1 MYLLLFVLW
10 LVFNGRITPEI
21 LLIGLGLTG
30 ALGVL
35 SWALLGYTPRHE
47 LRLLR
52 RVGLFLVY
60 LAVLFR
66 QIVRANLSVVGRV
79 LRPKRIDPALITF
92 RVSLRS
98 EFARFILANSITL
111 TPGTLTVQSR
121 GEELTVH
128 CLHPELLEGIEEGV
142 FVRLLRKMEE

>member
-1 MYLLLFVLW
+1 MYLLLFTLW
-10 LVFNGRITPEI
+10 LVFNGRVSLEI
-21 LLIGLGLTG
+21 LLFGLGLTG

-35 SWALLGYTPRHE
+35 SWALFGYTPRQE

-60 LAVLFR
+60 LAVLFF
-66 QIVRANLSVVGRV
+66 QIVKANLYVLGRV
-79 LRPKRIDPALITF
+79 LRPRGIDPALVTL
-92 RVSLRS
+92 RVGLHSA
-98 EFARFILANSITL
+98 FARFILANSITL

-128 CLHPELLEGIEEGV
+128 CLHPELLTGIQEGV
-142 FVRLLRKMEE
+142 FVRLLRRMEE